1 MKILD
6 VNVNNIVISK
16 LVKTKTNFK
25 YLIGYLNQDIRP
37 LVLIMAKMS
46 GNIKDWDKDQI
57 NKLMSFRIDDEKM
70 EDSKN
75 IKLNALP
82 VYDDRYIKNKIT
94 YGGNVY
100 TNFHSLNVPEDDTE
114 CESFTV
120 FSIDSLL
127 VYENKYCLE
136 VCLNKC
142 AYKIVSKQMTD

>member
-70 EDSKN
+70 
-75 IKLNALP
+75 
-82 VYDDRYIKNKIT
+82 
-94 YGGNVY
+94 
-100 TNFHSLNVPEDDTE
+100 
-114 CESFTV
+114 
-120 FSIDSLL
+120 
-127 VYENKYCLE
+127 
-136 VCLNKC
+136 
-142 AYKIVSKQMTD
+142 